1 MQSNAMQPTRSPCGL
16 PIVSVYD
23 QVLKSGTYLA
33 HWYGSEDQVTNNQL
47 FLVHVTVF
55 MGQATVMMQHGSI
68 RWAIG
73 PNEMLSDPVRVLTDP
88 YYAAENATNQSS
100 FGSGVCDSKLLHI
113 DGPQEVA

>member
-1 MQSNAMQPTRSPCGL
+1 MQNNATLPSHSPCGL

-33 HWYGSEDQVTNNQL
+33 HWYGSEDHVTNNQL
-47 FLVHVTVF
+47 FLVHVQVF
-55 MGQATVMMQHGSI
+55 MGQATVSMQHGSI

-73 PNEMLSDPVRVLTDP
+73 AHDMLADPVRVLNDD
-88 YYAAENATNQSS
+88 YCAAGNATNQYS
-100 FGSGVCDSKLLHI
+100 FKSGVCPTKLLHL